1 MIAALVLF
9 DNVHGLDAEAAREKF
24 ESTAPNYRG
33 RHGLISK
40 AYIYRDDGETLGGFY
55 LWESRDAAEAVY
67 SEGWRQKVSE
77 VYGTE
82 PRLEYF
88 EVPVYIQ
95 NVSVESTLAG

>member
-9 DNVHGLDAEAAREKF
+9 DNVQKLDAEAAREKF

-33 RHGLISK
+33 RYGLVSK
-40 AYIYRDDGETLGGFY
+40 AYIYREDGATLGGFY
-55 LWESRDAAEAVY
+55 LWESREAAESVY
-67 SEGWRQKVSE
+67 TDDWRQKVGE

-95 NVSVESTLAG
+95 NVAVESSFAG